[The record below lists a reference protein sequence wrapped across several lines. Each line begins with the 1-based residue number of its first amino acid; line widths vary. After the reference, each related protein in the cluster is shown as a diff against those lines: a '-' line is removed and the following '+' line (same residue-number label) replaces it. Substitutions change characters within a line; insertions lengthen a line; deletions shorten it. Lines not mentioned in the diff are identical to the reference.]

1 MNVIARR
8 FFRPP
13 IVGLLA
19 FIVVFI
25 TQGLGHTLMV
35 LIEQIFGSG
44 YQYQTAFILGLLGA
58 VLLFVGMKNENEV
71 PATWLG
77 YFAGFLLWTGWVEF
91 SFVFYAE
98 YLNIEQVLPNGTVNQ
113 YPEYLVMQSSIGV
126 LMVSLLYFFLNKET
140 KCNFFRW
147 FQRNLGLSTGRPTR
161 GYKRNYAA
169 ITAMETVYV
178 IWFFYI
184 VLLLLFE
191 DAFVGARHPM
201 TYVFFFLNTTWA
213 LFLIY
218 RLSKFWNVT
227 RAIRYAIPTAI
238 VAYSSYEVIG
248 KWGILVEFWVYPK
261 EYLTELL
268 IILGAIVIATLI
280 AILTPEGEK
289 ERLYN
294 QNEDSD

>member
-1 MNVIARR
+1 MTEIARR

-25 TQGLGHTLMV
+25 TQGLGHTLIV

-98 YLNIEQVLPNGTVNQ
+98 YLNIEQVLSNGTVNQ

-294 QNEDSD
+294 QNEGSD

>member
-1 MNVIARR
+1 
-8 FFRPP
+8 
-13 IVGLLA
+13 
-19 FIVVFI
+19 
-25 TQGLGHTLMV
+25 
-35 LIEQIFGSG
+35 
-44 YQYQTAFILGLLGA
+44 
-58 VLLFVGMKNENEV
+58 
-71 PATWLG
+71 
-77 YFAGFLLWTGWVEF
+77 
-91 SFVFYAE
+91 
-98 YLNIEQVLPNGTVNQ
+98 
-113 YPEYLVMQSSIGV
+113 
-126 LMVSLLYFFLNKET
+126 MVSLLYFFLNKET

-191 DAFVGARHPM
+191 DAFVGDRHPM
-201 TYVFFFLNTTWA
+201 TYAFFFLNTTWA